1 LVGAALGVGVVAF
14 LVVVS
19 ERGGAPSRIQFTGS
33 DFTSPHE
40 TPFSHAEQVDLAT
53 AIADGAFRI
62 IRPHHLA
69 ASDES
74 ITEVW
79 LQRASP
85 QTEGTAQVA
94 LWYASGLELHLS
106 RVSANDPD
114 PLSADFPDGFPVSY
128 ETLGDTPIRVI
139 PPGIQGEGQPGS
151 VTMVRDGVFI
161 SLFGWLTGFDAD
173 QLREIAGPLTDGS
186 TRVDRRTS
194 RLNADA
200 EWEHLPIE
208 ERGQDGQSSPSA
220 DNAPRT
226 PP

>member
-1 LVGAALGVGVVAF
+1 MRRRSALLVGAALGVGAVAF

-19 ERGGAPSRIQFTGS
+19 ERGGAPSRTQFTGS

-53 AIADGAFRI
+53 AIVDAPFRI
-62 IRPHHLA
+62 IRPHHPA

-94 LWYASGLELHLS
+94 LWYASGLEVHLS
-106 RVSANDPD
+106 RVSPNDPD

-161 SLFGWLTGFDAD
+161 SLFGWLPGFDAD
-173 QLREIAGPLTDGS
+173 QLRDIAGT
-186 TRVDRRTS
+186 VD
-194 RLNADA
+194 
-200 EWEHLPIE
+200 
-208 ERGQDGQSSPSA
+208 
-220 DNAPRT
+220 
-226 PP
+226 